1 MAIRGAV
8 DEEWNEY
15 IARMPLVRGFKFG
28 LVVAACYSCF
38 AILSIFIYF
47 VTRALFGRAPIN
59 EIGSAAR
66 GLMWIIPAY
75 FVGFAVAGMFFACAS
90 HVSNRVLRFT
100 LVGLLCG
107 TSIYGAV
114 GISISFLDGKPFDA
128 AEIASTAAGLGLLFG
143 FLGLVMGCLD
153 TWRERRRT

>member
-1 MAIRGAV
+1 MT
-8 DEEWNEY
+8 
-15 IARMPLVRGFKFG
+15 LVRGFKFG
-28 LVVAACYSCF
+28 LVAAAYFSCV
-38 AILSIFIYF
+38 AILRILVYF
-47 VTRALFGRAPIN
+47 VSRALFGRAPVN

-75 FVGFAVAGMFFACAS
+75 FVGFAVAGMFFAVAS
-90 HVSNRVLRFT
+90 HISSRVLRFT
-100 LVGLLCG
+100 LVGFLCG

-114 GISISFLDGKPFDA
+114 GIGISFLDGKPFDA

-143 FLGLVMGCLD
+143 FLGFVLGCLD